1 MKNVESCIR
10 SNLKRK
16 SSWPRKSLSILRLK
30 NKMTSLHKRSLRKV
44 RRKRLNPQQP
54 QLRKKEKIMSKDGK
68 NRKRNK
74 NGRGM
79 KMAEKRRRQKIKR
92 RKKREMMMN
101 TGRKRVKMEVGMLKR
116 QRRKKRLLEGRIMVM
131 KSIDYNLILN
141 GT

>member
-1 MKNVESCIR
+1 
-10 SNLKRK
+10 
-16 SSWPRKSLSILRLK
+16 
-30 NKMTSLHKRSLRKV
+30 MTSLPKRSLRKV
-44 RRKRLNPQQP
+44 RRKRLSPQQP

-116 QRRKKRLLEGRIMVM
+116 QRRRKRLLEGRIMVM